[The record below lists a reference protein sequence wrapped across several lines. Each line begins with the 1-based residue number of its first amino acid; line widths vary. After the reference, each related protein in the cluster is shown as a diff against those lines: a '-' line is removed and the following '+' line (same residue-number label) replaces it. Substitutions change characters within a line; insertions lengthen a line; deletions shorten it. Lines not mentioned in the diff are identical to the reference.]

1 MTNFGGLTVR
11 GTSANGAVIK
21 LPTFGY
27 QVITHTE
34 GCKSN
39 IGKT

>member
-1 MTNFGGLTVR
+1 MSNFGGLTVR
-11 GTSANGAVIK
+11 GTSAKRAVIK

-27 QVITHTE
+27 QVITHTG

-39 IGKT
+39 IAKT

>member
-1 MTNFGGLTVR
+1 MTNFGGLTVCA
-11 GTSANGAVIK
+11 TSAKGAVIK

-34 GCKSN
+34 GYASN
-39 IGKT
+39 IAKT